1 MQIKK
6 FKKIRNNFMQ
16 IKTAKFIKG
25 IVGTD
30 EILRDGK
37 RQIAFVGRSNVGKSS
52 VINSLVGIKKMAKSS
67 ATPGRTQEI
76 NFFLINDNIY
86 FVDLPGYGFARISK
100 KQREKIRKMIIWYLS
115 YAETKPCKVVLIIDA
130 KVGIKEFDL
139 DMLDLLKEENIA
151 TIVVANKIDKVKN
164 KNRNKVIE
172 NIKNDLDENV
182 VIVSYSAKTNQ
193 NKDRLLNLLT
203 C

>member
-1 MQIKK
+1 
-6 FKKIRNNFMQ
+6 MQ
-16 IKTAKFIKG
+16 IKTAKFVKG
-25 IVGTD
+25 IIGTD

-52 VINSLVGIKKMAKSS
+52 VINSLVGIKKLAKSS

-76 NFFLINDNIY
+76 NFFLINDKVY
-86 FVDLPGYGFARISK
+86 FVDLPGYGFAKISK

-139 DMLDLLKEENIA
+139 DMLDLLKKENIA
-151 TIVVANKIDKVKN
+151 TVVVANKMDKVKN
-164 KNRNKVIE
+164 KDSYKIIGKIE
-172 NIKNDLDENV
+172 NDLDEKV
-182 VIVSYSAKTNQ
+182 TVISYSAKTNQ
-193 NKDRLLNLLT
+193 NKDRLLNSLA